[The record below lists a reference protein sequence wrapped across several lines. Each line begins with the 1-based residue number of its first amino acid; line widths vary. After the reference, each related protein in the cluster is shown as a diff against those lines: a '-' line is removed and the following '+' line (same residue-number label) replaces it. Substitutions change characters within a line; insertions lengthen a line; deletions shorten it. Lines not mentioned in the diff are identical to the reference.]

1 MRVRSLI
8 GAWGTGLIFGAALA
22 GMASAQGTW
31 TGSSSPEDLR
41 YRLDILDA
49 ELADIRARLGGGGSS
64 SQSTG
69 GGGASDA
76 RVNALEG
83 ELRRLIAT
91 VEQMQNTQRQLSQQL
106 ANRLGDVEFR
116 LTELEGGDPSEVAP
130 LQLPGASTGGGATVE
145 SSNTGSQQ
153 LALSVSEQGDFDR
166 AVRDVQQGRFDQAE
180 DRLLDFI
187 GSYPSSPL
195 QANAFLWLGES
206 QFARG
211 IYADAASN
219 YLKAYNV
226 DRIGPIAPE
235 SLYKVGVSLGR
246 LGQINEACLTL
257 REVRAQFP
265 SGPVEIMNRADAE
278 ADNLTCG

>member
-1 MRVRSLI
+1 
-8 GAWGTGLIFGAALA
+8 
-22 GMASAQGTW
+22 MAVAQGTW
-31 TGSSSPEDLR
+31 TGSSSPDDLR

-49 ELADIRARLGGGGSS
+49 ELADIRSRLGGGGSS
-64 SQSTG
+64 AQSTG

-91 VEQMQNTQRQLSQQL
+91 VEQMQNTQRQLSQQI

-116 LTELEGGDPSEVAP
+116 LTELEGGDPNDVAP
-130 LQLPGASTGGGATVE
+130 VELPGTGNLLGGGASVESSTTGGG
-145 SSNTGSQQ
+145 QQ

-180 DRLLDFI
+180 DRLRDFI

-226 DRIGPIAPE
+226 DRGGPVAPE

-257 REVRAQFP
+257 REVRVQFP
-265 SGPVEIMNRADAE
+265 NSAADIVNRADAE